1 MSCPLTH
8 EMLSAYV
15 DGELA
20 PQQSAEV
27 AEHLT
32 SCTHCA
38 HEYEVTLK
46 TVQML
51 RAGLSRS
58 HAPDVLKARIRSALR
73 EERPAP
79 AVRVRREARMP
90 WRAIAAA
97 LVIALS
103 SSALTYV
110 AARTR
115 SSQSTVVEDV
125 LTNHIRSLMPDH
137 LTDVRSNDQHNV
149 KPWFNGRLDYSP
161 PVPRLDDQGFPL
173 LGGRLDYV
181 DKRRVAVVV
190 YARRQHLINV
200 YSWPSEASD
209 VPASMESRQGYNLLH
224 WRRSGIEYWIVSDL
238 NATELRQFA
247 SALST
252 ER

>member
-1 MSCPLTH
+1 MSCTLAND
-8 EMLSAYV
+8 MLSAYV

-32 SCTHCA
+32 SCARCA
-38 HEYEVTLK
+38 QEYEATLK

-51 RAGLSRS
+51 RAGLSRA

-79 AVRVRREARMP
+79 AVRARREARMP

-110 AARTR
+110 ATRTR
-115 SSQSTVVEDV
+115 ASQSTVAEDV
-125 LTNHIRSLMPDH
+125 L
-137 LTDVRSNDQHNV
+137 
-149 KPWFNGRLDYSP
+149 
-161 PVPRLDDQGFPL
+161 
-173 LGGRLDYV
+173 
-181 DKRRVAVVV
+181 
-190 YARRQHLINV
+190 
-200 YSWPSEASD
+200 
-209 VPASMESRQGYNLLH
+209 
-224 WRRSGIEYWIVSDL
+224 
-238 NATELRQFA
+238 
-247 SALST
+247 
-252 ER
+252 